1 MIWIFEP
8 KHLRKHVITITIL
21 NFEREMG
28 RNEKQG
34 EIHFVYKIQVKKM
47 KKDMLCQNQQR
58 KIGNEHKTK

>member
-34 EIHFVYKIQVKKM
+34 EIHFVYKIQ
-47 KKDMLCQNQQR
+47 KDEERHALPKLAEKDR
-58 KIGNEHKTK
+58 K